1 MSPSKLVVKE
11 AFSPPCQ
18 TSSVTNSSSLCSNK
32 ATFRVSSEEAFSPL
46 PESDIYISSLSPKEY
61 KAYLI
66 AKSHLEMSFDV
77 EKSIGFKQ
85 FMQTSPVTEGH
96 LRS

>member
-1 MSPSKLVVKE
+1 MNSNSNPSPSSVLTRPASVPTP
-11 AFSPPCQ
+11 SP
-18 TSSVTNSSSLCSNK
+18 TDSM
-32 ATFRVSSEEAFSPL
+32 
-46 PESDIYISSLSPKEY
+46 SDTYISSLSPKEY

-85 FMQTSPVTEGH
+85 FMARG
-96 LRS
+96 

>member
-1 MSPSKLVVKE
+1 MNSSPSP
-11 AFSPPCQ
+11 SP
-18 TSSVTNSSSLCSNK
+18 
-32 ATFRVSSEEAFSPL
+32 SPVR
-46 PESDIYISSLSPKEY
+46 PSDSMSDTYISSLSPKEY

-85 FMQTSPVTEGH
+85 FMQKSDGK
-96 LRS
+96 